1 MTSQS
6 TQMSQW
12 LTKSDYYSLSV
23 YDSYQTRGN
32 SLNFIIRYTS
42 FIYSNYIVYN
52 CFHSLS
58 WLAWVPRNASSSRHI
73 GCLAVND
80 FESLL
85 PNKLQ
90 LIDAL
95 VIDQIFPANKFF
107 VIIRAAYRVL
117 ATAADQSLVVV
128 NLGVVGKP

>member
-1 MTSQS
+1 
-6 TQMSQW
+6 
-12 LTKSDYYSLSV
+12 
-23 YDSYQTRGN
+23 
-32 SLNFIIRYTS
+32 
-42 FIYSNYIVYN
+42 
-52 CFHSLS
+52 
-58 WLAWVPRNASSSRHI
+58 VPRKASPSRHI
-73 GCLAVND
+73 RCLAVND

-107 VIIRAAYRVL
+107 IIIRAAYRVL